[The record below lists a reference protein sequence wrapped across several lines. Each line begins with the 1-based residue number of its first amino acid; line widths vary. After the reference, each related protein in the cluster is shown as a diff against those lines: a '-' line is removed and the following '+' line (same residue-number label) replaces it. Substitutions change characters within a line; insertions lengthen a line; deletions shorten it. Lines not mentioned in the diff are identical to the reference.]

1 MKVLVFEHAQQAA
14 EAVANR
20 LVERVLL
27 RQNCTLGLATGG
39 TVEPVYQHMFRMY
52 EAGKVSFSKVRSFNL
67 DEYVALPVEHELS
80 YHSYM
85 ARHLFEPCDFDMAKT
100 NIPDGNAADLAE
112 EARRYET
119 AISDGG
125 GIDFQLLGIG
135 ENGHIG
141 FNEPTSSLSSLTRLK
156 TLAPSTVKAN
166 SRYFERPEDVPRLS
180 LTMGIA
186 TILRADEIALLATGE
201 RKARAVRNMVE
212 GPLSAMCPA
221 SALQLHRNVAIY
233 LDPDAA
239 SMLELLDYYKSV
251 HPCDG
256 ALRQ

>member
-14 EAVANR
+14 EAVADR
-20 LVERVLL
+20 LVERVLDKPD
-27 RQNCTLGLATGG
+27 CTLGLATGG

-52 EAGKVSFSKVRSFNL
+52 QAGNVSFSNVRTFNL
-67 DEYVALPVEHELS
+67 DEYAALPVEHELS

-85 ARHLFEPCDFDMAKT
+85 ARHLFGPCDFDMAKT
-100 NIPDGNAADLAE
+100 SIPDGNATDLAE
-112 EARRYET
+112 EARRYEA
-119 AISDGG
+119 AISDC

-141 FNEPTSSLSSLTRLK
+141 FNEPTSSLASLTRVK

-186 TILRADEIALLATGE
+186 TILRAEEIALLAIGE
-201 RKARAVRNMVE
+201 RKAGAVRNMVE

-251 HPCDG
+251 HPCSAG
-256 ALRQ
+256 P

>member
-141 FNEPTSSLSSLTRLK
+141 FNEPTSSLS
-156 TLAPSTVKAN
+156 
-166 SRYFERPEDVPRLS
+166 
-180 LTMGIA
+180 MGIA